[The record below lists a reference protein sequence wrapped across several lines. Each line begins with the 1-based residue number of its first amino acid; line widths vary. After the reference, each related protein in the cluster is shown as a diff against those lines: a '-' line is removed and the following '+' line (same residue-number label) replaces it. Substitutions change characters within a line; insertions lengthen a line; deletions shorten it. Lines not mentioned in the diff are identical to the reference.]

1 MSARQT
7 AVAANTDDAADGM
20 LNEVCRSL
28 ESAFSL
34 FEIRAPCAADD
45 SATLTVDDRLGN
57 RAQNHRASLLLLLI
71 LTRRSAEIQRSAGDL
86 SRNSHS
92 GCKPEG

>member
-71 LTRRSAEIQRSAGDL
+71 QRSAGDL